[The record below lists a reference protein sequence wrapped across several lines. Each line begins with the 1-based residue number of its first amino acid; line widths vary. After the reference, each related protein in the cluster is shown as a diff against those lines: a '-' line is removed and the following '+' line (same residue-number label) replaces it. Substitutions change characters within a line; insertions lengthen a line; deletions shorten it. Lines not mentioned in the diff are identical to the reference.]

1 MSFPRHAQASRLF
14 LPIFN
19 KEAVICNYSAI
30 IISPAD
36 SADSADISDMQI
48 KEVANHGN
56 AADMRYAY
64 FVADCA
70 DCLSYACIRC

>member
-1 MSFPRHAQASRLF
+1 MVF
-14 LPIFN
+14 L
-19 KEAVICNYSAI
+19 CNYSAI

-36 SADSADISDMQI
+36 CADSADISYMQI
-48 KEVANHGN
+48 KEIANHGN

-70 DCLSYACIRC
+70 DCLSYMPVS

>member
-1 MSFPRHAQASRLF
+1 MYIH
-14 LPIFN
+14 
-19 KEAVICNYSAI
+19 CNYSAI
-30 IISPAD
+30 IIAPAD
-36 SADSADISDMQI
+36 CADSADISYMQI

-70 DCLSYACIRC
+70 DCIYVSILICVILREAATPHLRHCL

>member
-1 MSFPRHAQASRLF
+1 
-14 LPIFN
+14 
-19 KEAVICNYSAI
+19 
-30 IISPAD
+30 
-36 SADSADISDMQI
+36 MQI

-70 DCLSYACIRC
+70 DCLSYACIYASILICVILREAATRHLRHCL